1 MLWTL
6 VSIKFSLQL
15 FFVLVIFLSDA
26 LDGMIS
32 RRICLPLEQYRFRI
46 LDTIID
52 KIGILVFLTTL
63 LLQDRI
69 SITLLLVIV
78 GYNILL
84 EIFPIIYIL
93 QRKKERKIDW
103 IQATI
108 FSRFYAI
115 SIGLYCFWSMSYRVK
130 LKYEREWIIYFL
142 ILGLVSLIS
151 HICFFKIRENI
162 EKISRERYEKGIT
175 ICTHKEEELTELR
188 NRYVNI
194 KKSKR
199 EKTDESVNKEDI
211 LNSKEQDYV
220 KSALQRW
227 MDMSTNVKRIGA
239 GYTIGLIVISLFMWN
254 SPNLRLQ
261 LWRFFVPYAT
271 IFLFLHFFIRYYLKS
286 CV

>member
-1 MLWTL
+1 M
-6 VSIKFSLQL
+6 
-15 FFVLVIFLSDA
+15 
-26 LDGMIS
+26 
-32 RRICLPLEQYRFRI
+32 
-46 LDTIID
+46 
-52 KIGILVFLTTL
+52 
-63 LLQDRI
+63 
-69 SITLLLVIV
+69 
-78 GYNILL
+78 
-84 EIFPIIYIL
+84 
-93 QRKKERKIDW
+93 
-103 IQATI
+103 
-108 FSRFYAI
+108 
-115 SIGLYCFWSMSYRVK
+115 
-130 LKYEREWIIYFL
+130 
-142 ILGLVSLIS
+142 
-151 HICFFKIRENI
+151 
-162 EKISRERYEKGIT
+162 
-175 ICTHKEEELTELR
+175 TELR